1 MQKIGLLGGTFDPV
15 HNGHLIISEYLRVEL
30 DLEQIWFI
38 PIKKHPLKDNKDISS
53 PDVRLQMLNLAIAG
67 NPNFRSYDYEI
78 RKQGISF
85 TIETLREL
93 KRSYQSHRPEFY
105 FFIGM
110 DNVNDLPKWKEPE
123 EILQICQVVA
133 FGRPGFQPSDRV
145 KKYLPKIKFVQV
157 PLLEIS
163 SSFIR
168 NRVQSGQS
176 IRYLVPDS
184 VGDYIIEKKLYQ
196 AASK

>member
-30 DLEQIWFI
+30 NLEQVWFI
-38 PIKKHPLKDNKDISS
+38 PTNKHPLKNNKDISS
-53 PDVRLQMLNLAIAG
+53 SEARLQMLNLAIAG
-67 NPNFRSYDYEI
+67 NPYFKSYDYEV
-78 RKQGISF
+78 RKEGISF

-93 KRSYQSHRPEFY
+93 KKQYQSHRPEFY

-110 DNVNDLPKWKEPE
+110 DNVNDLPKWKDPE

-133 FGRPGFQPSDRV
+133 FGRPGFQPSERV
-145 KKYLPKIKFVQV
+145 RQYLPKIKFIQA

-163 SSFIR
+163 SSIIR
-168 NRVQSGQS
+168 NRVQAEQS
-176 IRYLVPDS
+176 IRYMVPDS
-184 VGDYIIEKKLYQ
+184 VREYITEKKLYQ

>member
-30 DLEQIWFI
+30 DLEQVWFI
-38 PIKKHPLKDNKDISS
+38 PTKKHPLKDNKDISS
-53 PDVRLQMLNLAIAG
+53 PDVRHQMLNLAISG
-67 NPNFRSYDYEI
+67 NPYFKSYDYEI
-78 RKQGISF
+78 RKEGTSF

-93 KRSYQSHRPEFY
+93 KKSYQSHQPEFY

-110 DNVNDLPKWKEPE
+110 DNVNDLPKWKDPE

-145 KKYLPKIKFVQV
+145 KQYLPKIKFIQV

-163 SSFIR
+163 SSIIR
-168 NRVQSGQS
+168 NRVQFGQS

-184 VGDYIIEKKLYQ
+184 VREYIKEKKLYQ
-196 AASK
+196 APSK